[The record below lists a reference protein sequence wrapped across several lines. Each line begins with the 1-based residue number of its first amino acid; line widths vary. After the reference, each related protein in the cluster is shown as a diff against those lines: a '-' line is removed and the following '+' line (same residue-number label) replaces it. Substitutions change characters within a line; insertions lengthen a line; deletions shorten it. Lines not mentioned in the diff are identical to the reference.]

1 MEFPGE
7 NLEITRK
14 ELENAIQTIRNN
26 KIKEGMEILSRII
39 LTQPNCDF
47 ADDALY
53 YMGLVY
59 LKYDKKPRAYN
70 CFYKLVK
77 EYPDSNVF
85 KYALCYLESL
95 KNEQDPAAE
104 LFFELETSFRQKRF
118 EYCLELSRRLLKEH
132 PDSNLADNALLYE
145 GLVWRNRGRLE
156 NKPDYEKKA
165 DDVFAELLK
174 RYPDSDAA
182 VFINNSMQVANSS

>member
-7 NLEITRK
+7 NVEISRK
-14 ELENAIQTIRNN
+14 ELENAIQIIRNN
-26 KIKEGMEILSRII
+26 KVKEGMEMLSRIA

-59 LKYDKKPRAYN
+59 LKYNKKPRAYN

-85 KYALCYLESL
+85 KYARCYLDSL

-104 LFFELETSFRQKRF
+104 LFFDLENNFRQKRF
-118 EYCLELSRRLLKEH
+118 ERCLELSRQLLDKY

-145 GLVWRNRGRLE
+145 GLVWQNRGRLE
-156 NKPDYEKKA
+156 SKPDYEKKA
-165 DDVFAELLK
+165 ADIFSELLK

-182 VFINNSMQVANSS
+182 AFIRNN

>member
-1 MEFPGE
+1 MSFSE
-7 NLEITRK
+7 NSN
-14 ELENAIQTIRNN
+14 ELFRADLDQAIAQIRAK
-26 KIKEGMEILSRII
+26 KIKQGMEMLSKII

-59 LKYDKKPRAYN
+59 LQHDKKPQAYN

-85 KYALCYLESL
+85 KYASYYLDTL

-104 LFFELETSFRQKRF
+104 LFFKIETSFRQKKF
-118 EYCLELSRRLLKEH
+118 EACLELSGQLLKEY
-132 PDSNLADNALLYE
+132 PKSNLADNALLYE
-145 GLVWRNRGRLE
+145 GLVWQNRSRLE
-156 NKPDYEKKA
+156 NKPEYEQKA
-165 DDVFAELLK
+165 DTVFSDLLK
-174 RYPDSDAA
+174 RYPKSDAA
-182 VFINNSMQVANSS
+182 DFVRHNCALKP